1 MAEDCVNQAITLGG
15 LKDSPCVTF
24 DLRIHGYH
32 EHPEELGELR
42 LYGTDADGIRTLS
55 QANPALAQKLH
66 PDLPYVAAEIVWGA
80 RYEMSRTVD
89 DALARR
95 TRALLLNAR
104 AAAAIA
110 PKVARLL
117 AEELGREEKWEKDQ
131 VASFTALA
139 QQYILVPAK
148 QTTEEVRS

>member
-1 MAEDCVNQAITLGG
+1 
-15 LKDSPCVTF
+15 
-24 DLRIHGYH
+24 
-32 EHPEELGELR
+32 
-42 LYGTDADGIRTLS
+42 
-55 QANPALAQKLH
+55 
-66 PDLPYVAAEIVWGA
+66 
-80 RYEMSRTVD
+80 MSRTVD

-117 AEELGREEKWEKDQ
+117 AEELGRDEKWEKDQ

-139 QQYILVPAK
+139 QQYILAPAK